1 MGYRQGDLQDLVKPV
16 FEIDAYK
23 SKMGDDESI
32 VVVSFTVK
40 ENQAAKDLVD
50 FIEKGYGFVLDADA
64 TPGEIDEGIYKVFV
78 EIERNKK
85 VNDNILEILDGVSK
99 ISNIENFKFRYYK
112 NFKSYPVSIDTLNEV
127 VPLDRTSYL
136 SKVTESRMD
145 NYKDFFSKSYLENIE
160 LIDDELFIKKAF
172 ADPILLKIKDFGQ
185 SSVVN
190 ESIKDKINMNDYA
203 EILFFTKYIGDYNI
217 TKFGK
222 NILTLENEGHTLVL
236 ERI

>member
-185 SSVVN
+185 SSVIN